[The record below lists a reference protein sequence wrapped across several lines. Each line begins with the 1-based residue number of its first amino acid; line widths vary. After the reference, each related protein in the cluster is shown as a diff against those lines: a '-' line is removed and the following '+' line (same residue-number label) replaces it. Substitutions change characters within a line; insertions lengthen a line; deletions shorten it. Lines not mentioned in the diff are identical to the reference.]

1 MFYQLIK
8 YQKVPLYQMS
18 KLNGVTEELSEEPQE
33 LIVLLLVILK
43 TEKKLESDYHLV
55 LEKPSLDIAEPLLV

>member
-1 MFYQLIK
+1 
-8 YQKVPLYQMS
+8 MS